1 MKKHANPSMFQ
12 TAEKF
17 CYFTTVVVEGG
28 HLEIIEL
35 CGQREDIGK

>member
-1 MKKHANPSMFQ
+1 MQIQVYCLFQ

-17 CYFTTVVVEGG
+17 CYFTTVMVEGG

-35 CGQREDIGK
+35 YGQREGIGK